1 MSQENESYCF
11 VDNDS
16 HSAGAGALPQHCSI
30 EKRRTEQYYNYLTH
44 SRNNSIPVFQGI
56 LFGTTEN
63 VAVLLEMKPELLHSI
78 ARNKIYRLAK
88 KEWDCKTCADRI
100 QKMSLCVASDG
111 NTPVCS
117 FVHASRNELQKEL
130 CAKCDD
136 LIKSYIVSTK
146 GHQWNYKIVRS
157 DTLYADRASNI
168 DEQTGMVWRHYSW
181 VPTQNSEALAD
192 HRVKDGNTLELLEKA
207 LNKYCPMMMNLFD
220 KIGVN
225 ADLLASMVTV
235 KQLLAES
242 SYGKQ
247 QIPAVDWFI
256 KHISNLLEIRP
267 DWHYL
272 TWLQKVDVVIK
283 AICDCSLS
291 IADDDSG
298 DVLCG
303 LWHTVSGN
311 VLDLLEKGETPKAVV
326 AMIEMRNDPRNY
338 KQTTAAP
345 KAVHIEKARNLFK
358 GFTATIHTTAELE
371 QLEGCATVRGN
382 AEPSNDVDDAFSGM
396 AVAAAAKKKKSSR
409 YSGFASRMNSSSDT
423 HPTNM
428 RELMDS
434 IRSGSVRK
442 LELIPPHS
450 TVYTAKWYGENI
462 IPADFC
468 VPHLWIFTSDGRWNS
483 AKYYEITH
491 VYRMKTRDRENY
503 HFIIK
508 NARDTLY
515 SKPLKGNCTLK
526 EFLATKHQKTAG
538 NAFHALKNT
547 TNVQIPRWDQLS
559 LGVGTS
565 VDKGTSLMSTLQMKI
580 NGKLVTISHSG
591 F

>member
-1 MSQENESYCF
+1 MSSASVMQSASGETDRTKLYYSY
-11 VDNDS
+11 
-16 HSAGAGALPQHCSI
+16 LEEI
-30 EKRRTEQYYNYLTH
+30 RREK
-44 SRNNSIPVFQGI
+44 IPVFT
-56 LFGTTEN
+56 GTLKGTNEE
-63 VAVLLEMKPELLHSI
+63 VAVLLKMKVNLSSREN
-78 ARNKIYRLAK
+78 AMRRNRIKKLAK
-88 KEWDCKTCADRI
+88 DEWQCQTCCDR
-100 QKMSLCVASDG
+100 VANAAWYVDARG
-111 NTPVCS
+111 CTPVCHVGTCNRTDLQS
-117 FVHASRNELQKEL
+117 ELNQLCSTEVKDYLAKTSGKE
-130 CAKCDD
+130 
-136 LIKSYIVSTK
+136 
-146 GHQWNYKIVRS
+146 WNYKIVRS
-157 DTLYADRASNI
+157 DTLYADTASNI
-168 DEQTGMVWRHYSW
+168 DEQTGTVWRHYSW
-181 VPTQNSEALAD
+181 VPTQNSEILAD
-192 HRVKDGNTLELLEKA
+192 HSVKDGNTLELLEKA
-207 LNKYCPMMMNLFD
+207 LNKYCPMMMSLFD

-256 KHISNLLEIRP
+256 KHISNLLQIRP

-272 TWLQKVDVVIK
+272 TWTQKVDVVIK

-358 GFTATIHTTAELE
+358 GFTATIHTIAELE
-371 QLEGCATVRGN
+371 GLEGCVTVRG
-382 AEPSNDVDDAFSGM
+382 AAKTSNDVDDAFSGM
-396 AVAAAAKKKKSSR
+396 AAAAAAKKKKSSR
-409 YSGFASRMNSSSDT
+409 YSGFASRMNSSSHT

-428 RELMDS
+428 RELLES
-434 IRSGSVRK
+434 IRSGGVSK

-450 TVYTAKWYGENI
+450 TVYTAKWSGENI
-462 IPADFC
+462 TPADFC
-468 VPHLWIFTSDGRWNS
+468 VPHLWIFASEGRWNC

-491 VYRMKTRDRENY
+491 VYRVKTRDRENY

-515 SKPLKGNCTLK
+515 RKPLNGNCTLK

-547 TNVQIPRWDQLS
+547 TNVQIPRWEQLS

-565 VDKGTSLMSTLQMKI
+565 VDKGANLMSALQMKI
-580 NGKLVTISHSG
+580 NGKAVTIRTSG